1 MSNLKRNLSGVKNSH
16 LINLNGFTDRI
27 SDDFAT
33 ALEKLI
39 KGWVSQGYYTISLTD
54 NSQYVVNFSAYQ
66 WDGSK
71 ATQKDVSD
79 RLLSYVNQTIN
90 SQITNGNLVVDQ
102 YKKTISFTAKKP
114 GEKQQTTKKPTDP
127 YSYESYKQT
136 LIPKVDDQYS
146 YESYKEKLKP
156 NTTDEYSVDAYKT
169 KLVPKTNDQY
179 SYSSYA
185 SKLKPNTTDEYSVD
199 AYKKKLQ
206 TEIEQLSPTYLN
218 LLEEIERI
226 KQLLK

>member
-1 MSNLKRNLSGVKNSH
+1 MSNLKRNLRGIKNSH
-16 LINLNGFTDRI
+16 LINLNGFSDRI

-79 RLLSYVNQTIN
+79 KLLSYVNQTIN

-102 YKKTISFTAKKP
+102 YKKTISFTAKKQ
-114 GEKQQTTKKPTDP
+114 GQTQQTTEKPVDP
-127 YSYESYKQT
+127 YSYEAYKQT
-136 LIPKVDDQYS
+136 LTPKIEDEYS
-146 YESYKEKLKP
+146 YDAYKGKLTPK
-156 NTTDEYSVDAYKT
+156 TTDEYSY
-169 KLVPKTNDQY
+169 
-179 SYSSYA
+179 
-185 SKLKPNTTDEYSVD
+185 D
-199 AYKKKLQ
+199 AYKKKVQ
-206 TEIEQLSPTYLN
+206 TEIYFQNDSN
-218 LLEEIERI
+218 LFEEIKRI